1 MLLCK
6 GDDAVEGT
14 HEGIFLDNSRLRMV
28 PQDVD
33 ESTRLWY
40 FMSHI
45 EGKMY
50 SRMVCR
56 ECYLGLR

>member
-33 ESTRLWY
+33 ESTRL
-40 FMSHI
+40 
-45 EGKMY
+45 
-50 SRMVCR
+50 
-56 ECYLGLR
+56 